1 MIREAVYTILSGDSN
16 VTDEV
21 STRIYP
27 MNAPQNPTF
36 PFVIFEISQDPEY
49 TKDGAAPLVYTD
61 LDIYI
66 YCKGSPR
73 ANDTIADVLKTAL
86 DQYSGTVAGHEIDN
100 ILWQDTRDTLWNPD
114 QDEYQLGMSFRIR
127 EK

>member
-16 VTDEV
+16 VTGQV
-21 STRIYP
+21 GTRIYP
-27 MNAPQNPTF
+27 MNAPQNPQF
-36 PFVIFEISQDPEY
+36 PFVVFEISQDPEY
-49 TKDGAAPLVYTD
+49 TKDGAASVIYTD

-66 YCKGSPR
+66 YCTGSPR
-73 ANDTIADVLKTAL
+73 TNDTIADVIKTAL
-86 DQYSGTVAGHEIDN
+86 DQYSGTVAGHDIDN

-114 QDEYQLGMSFRIR
+114 LDEYQLGMSFRIR